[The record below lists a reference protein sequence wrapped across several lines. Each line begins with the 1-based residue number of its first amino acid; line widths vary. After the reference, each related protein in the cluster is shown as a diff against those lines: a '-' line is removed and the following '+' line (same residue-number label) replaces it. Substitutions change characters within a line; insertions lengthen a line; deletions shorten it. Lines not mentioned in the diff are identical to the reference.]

1 MAFKIRSLGVKLITV
16 GVLALVMTIP
26 AFSLYL
32 LVEDRSE
39 RAAEVR
45 RSIGDAS
52 GGAQTFLGP
61 VLAVPYTSGSGLYM
75 IFPSTGTVD
84 VQTHSEVRH
93 RSLFKV
99 PVYSATVK
107 FDASFS
113 LASRPANADAALDWN
128 RAEIVTGASESRG
141 ALADITI
148 NMDGTT
154 NTMGLS
160 GLMARLP
167 LNASAQPQIGL
178 KMFGIGAGQ
187 MARPDAKFNIVVNMR
202 FSGSQVLTMLP
213 FARAN
218 TITIRGDWANPGF
231 HGGFMPTSQRAT
243 KSGFEA
249 HWSIPFIARGVSPEG
264 APDLVASL
272 LPIAPVLNFVEVAD
286 PYQSVSRSLKY
297 ALLFLCLVFAA
308 FFVFETTTGKRVHPA
323 QYFLIGMAQL
333 IFYLLLLSI
342 SERIGFA
349 PAFAIAASLTVTL
362 ISANAGW
369 IFSSRTQAVR
379 AFAVFGVVYSLI
391 YLLLTLEDEA
401 LLIGSV
407 ASFAAVALI
416 MYFTRSVDWYGHDS
430 TAANNA

>member
-1 MAFKIRSLGVKLITV
+1 MTFQIRSLGVKLITV
-16 GVLALVMTIP
+16 GILAVVMTIP

-39 RAAEVR
+39 RASEVR

-52 GGAQTFLGP
+52 GGPQTFLGP
-61 VLAVPYTSGSGLYM
+61 VLVVPYASGSGLYL
-75 IFPSTGTVD
+75 IFPSTGSVD
-84 VQTHSEVRH
+84 VQTSSEVRH
-93 RSLFKV
+93 RSLFRV

-107 FDASFS
+107 FDALFS
-113 LASRPANADAALDWN
+113 LASRPANTDAALDWS
-128 RAEIVTGASESRG
+128 RSEIVTGASESRG
-141 ALADITI
+141 ALADITV
-148 NMDGTT
+148 NMGGTT
-154 NTMGLS
+154 NTMGLAS
-160 GLMARLP
+160 LMTRLP
-167 LNASAQPQIGL
+167 LNGDSRSQIGL
-178 KMFGIGAGQ
+178 KMFGMGAGQ
-187 MARPDAKFNIVVNMR
+187 MAKPDAKFNIVVNMR
-202 FSGSQVLTMLP
+202 FSGSQVLTVLP

-231 HGGFMPTSQRAT
+231 QGGFMPTSHRAT

-249 HWSIPFIARGVSPEG
+249 HWSIPFIARGINAEG

-272 LPIAPVLNFVEVAD
+272 LPLAPVLNFVEVAD
-286 PYQSVSRSLKY
+286 PYQSVARSLKY

-323 QYFLIGMAQL
+323 QYFLIGVAQL

-349 PAFAIAASLTVTL
+349 GAFAIAAFLTVAL

-369 IFSSRTQAVR
+369 IFSSRTHAVR
-379 AFAVFGVVYSLI
+379 AFGVFGAVYSLI

-416 MYFTRSVDWYGHDS
+416 MYFTRSVDWYGNDS
-430 TAANNA
+430 TAANKV